1 MNVVGLYAATCRCVL
16 RACPEDPE
24 SWADLATLLPIL
36 RQALACCVCAGIL
49 NVPMAPIETI
59 CQHHVCQKCIGGKMR
74 VKPTCSWC
82 KEWDDFVE
90 KPQVRS
96 LVQCFKGLCKYL
108 ASSSLANDLPQTNN
122 GGKNSLMTL
131 VQEGAAVSDV
141 YVPPEPDLK
150 LCFVPV
156 LPSATI
162 SSVTQ
167 PLRVDCGNAH
177 QSPKKPTPEK
187 SPVKREV
194 KESCQNSSG
203 KLKHETNQENTPK
216 SHKSND
222 SSVDIHKHSPKRN
235 TRMRYHEHTSK
246 HVSSKESKHDKQ
258 HKKEKEHTQNKDHK
272 IEKQKKSDKEK
283 AGQKEGTKTDKE
295 DNIQTPSKSENEK
308 PVKHLTRADRNIF
321 QTVAAEHDYNAAWS
335 TPESPRTRTRR
346 ASGYKSDD
354 STGPRSPAAKRH
366 RLGSGSDSVHIP
378 ASLQE
383 ASPQPPAQPLTR
395 VLPPQSQ
402 TPSSIAKQVTDHDPK
417 LSWTIKPRK
426 RVNKKPKPNGCRCG
440 LATPNPGKLTCCG
453 QRCPCYS
460 AFKGCCPECRCRGCR
475 NPRKLAPDVPAPPP
489 RPELFPPESTLTL
502 TDARSESEDSDIEID
517 I

>member
-16 RACPEDPE
+16 RARPEDPE

-49 NVPMAPIETI
+49 NVPMAPLETI

-108 ASSSLANDLPQTNN
+108 STSPLANDLAQTNN
-122 GGKNSLMTL
+122 GGKSSLMTV

-150 LCFVPV
+150 LGFLPV
-156 LPSATI
+156 LPTATV
-162 SSVTQ
+162 SVIQ
-167 PLRVDCGNAH
+167 PLKVDCGNTH
-177 QSPKKPTPEK
+177 QSPKR
-187 SPVKREV
+187 SAAVKKEV
-194 KESCQNSSG
+194 KETSHPSSG
-203 KLKHETNQENTPK
+203 QLKHETVQENATKSPK
-216 SHKSND
+216 GNGHADSHSHKL
-222 SSVDIHKHSPKRN
+222 SPKRN
-235 TRMRYHEHTSK
+235 TRMRDHDPGIKNVQHKDSK
-246 HVSSKESKHDKQ
+246 HEKQVKKDKD
-258 HKKEKEHTQNKDHK
+258 HASNKDHK
-272 IEKQKKSDKEK
+272 TDKAKKSEK
-283 AGQKEGTKTDKE
+283 SVHKDHIKTERE
-295 DNIQTPSKSENEK
+295 DSVNSPSKSENER
-308 PVKHLTRADRNIF
+308 PVKHLTRVDRNIF

-335 TPESPRTRTRR
+335 SPESPRTRTRR

-354 STGPRSPAAKRH
+354 SAGPRSPAAKKH
-366 RLGSGSDSVHIP
+366 RLGSGSEGVHILG
-378 ASLQE
+378 SLE
-383 ASPQPPAQPLTR
+383 DNSPQQHPTVPPLTR

-402 TPSSIAKQVTDHDPK
+402 TPSAVAKQMTDQDPK
-417 LSWTIKPRK
+417 LSWTVKPRK
-426 RVNKKPKPNGCRCG
+426 RVNKKPKPKGCRCG

-460 AFKGCCPECRCRGCR
+460 QFKGCCPDCRCRGCR
-475 NPRKLAPDVPAPPP
+475 NPRKLVPDVPAPLPP
-489 RPELFPPESTLTL
+489 PELFPPEATLTI
-502 TDARSESEDSDIEID
+502 TDVHSESEDSEIEID